1 MTTLL
6 FYREKAPSNCA
17 DIFMRGY
24 EMNYSIKS
32 GDCLWNIVK
41 KNYRTDD
48 GKTLSNAQIA
58 NTVNSLARMNNIKD
72 ANLIFAGD
80 TLKLAAF
87 DTFTLMDS
95 DDEELE
101 IDSQTYDSNIETG
114 NNLNGQDIET
124 ATNASDAESPYQAFG
139 GWIAEILQNA
149 ANKGASA
156 GSTVSKENLMA
167 EEYDKQY
174 NVIYGEA
181 YQSAIANAPDFSIL
195 ESGDSAENYS
205 ANPIE
210 MYAKIAQS
218 QIEKMDTIDND
229 GTINLKEFLISEIN
243 GYNNTS
249 GDTELSI
256 SEESID
262 KFIQIY
268 EQYPELTSKNED
280 FTTLRDIAKI
290 HNFFDFNSDGKLD
303 DIEIKQYYRI
313 LDVSDS
319 KDNTADGKI
328 EYSSYLHWNLHP
340 GLTSNEYAR
349 KVELESKDNLTSEEE
364 KELKELKA
372 QEKEQKT
379 NFTEQYKT
387 LYPEKFE

>member
-1 MTTLL
+1 
-6 FYREKAPSNCA
+6 
-17 DIFMRGY
+17 
-24 EMNYSIKS
+24 
-32 GDCLWNIVK
+32 
-41 KNYRTDD
+41 
-48 GKTLSNAQIA
+48 
-58 NTVNSLARMNNIKD
+58 
-72 ANLIFAGD
+72 
-80 TLKLAAF
+80 
-87 DTFTLMDS
+87 
-95 DDEELE
+95 
-101 IDSQTYDSNIETG
+101 
-114 NNLNGQDIET
+114 
-124 ATNASDAESPYQAFG
+124 
-139 GWIAEILQNA
+139 
-149 ANKGASA
+149 
-156 GSTVSKENLMA
+156 
-167 EEYDKQY
+167 
-174 NVIYGEA
+174 
-181 YQSAIANAPDFSIL
+181 
-195 ESGDSAENYS
+195 
-205 ANPIE
+205 
-210 MYAKIAQS
+210 
-218 QIEKMDTIDND
+218 MDTIDND

-372 QEKEQKT
+372 KEKEQKT